1 MNFTVI
7 KIFENLSHETSSISR
22 ILHHYIQGIRV
33 RTPVILLIHF
43 MDEILVNTIL
53 LDKIKILT
61 VKFKAK

>member
-7 KIFENLSHETSSISR
+7 TFFEKLSREISSISR
-22 ILHHYIQGIRV
+22 ILHYIQGIRV
-33 RTPVILLIHF
+33 RTSVILLIHF
-43 MDEILVNTIL
+43 MNEILLNTIL